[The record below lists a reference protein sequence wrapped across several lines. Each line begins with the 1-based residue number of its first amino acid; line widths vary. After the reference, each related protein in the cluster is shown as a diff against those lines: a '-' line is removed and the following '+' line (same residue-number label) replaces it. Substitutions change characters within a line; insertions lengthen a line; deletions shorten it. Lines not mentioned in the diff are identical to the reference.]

1 MRHLQLRPTIFPPRF
16 QSGRGAV
23 RVPGAFV
30 IQLPSTTQISQAAD
44 SLTGAV
50 RDSIV
55 GGPVERVTSAWGAIV
70 WTQVVAASLLVGLI
84 LLLAWLS
91 YRALGLILQRIERA
105 VVDADPTASFQ
116 EQRVR
121 TIVGVVRGVGVVTI
135 GVISLFMILDTVG
148 LDIRPLLAGAG
159 VVAIA
164 ISFGAQSIVKDVFS
178 GMFILIE
185 NQFAVGDV
193 IRIGDATGTVE
204 KITLRIVVMRDDRGV
219 LHIIPNGEIKAV
231 SNFTRA
237 FSRALIDI
245 AVGYSH
251 DLDRVMEVMSEVAA
265 ELWKDPEWKPLL
277 TEEIGVLGVE
287 SFDEGS
293 IKIRMVATTIPLK
306 QGDVA
311 RELRRRLKRRFD
323 VESIDFTTPARI
335 IHVPQSIQPSVTD
348 GSPDAPDSA

>member
-1 MRHLQLRPTIFPPRF
+1 MF
-16 QSGRGAV
+16 QVTS
-23 RVPGAFV
+23 
-30 IQLPSTTQISQAAD
+30 QITQAAD
-44 SLTGAV
+44 SLAGVVVDT
-50 RDSIV
+50 IV
-55 GGPVERVTSAWGAIV
+55 VGSVERVTSAWGSIAWTTVIV
-70 WTQVVAASLLVGLI
+70 ASLKVGLI
-84 LLLAWLS
+84 LLLAWGA
-91 YRALGLILQRIERA
+91 YRVLGLILQRIERA
-105 VVDADPTASFQ
+105 VVDADPSVSLQ

-121 TIVGVVRGVGVVTI
+121 TIVGVVRGVGIVSI
-135 GVISLFMILDTVG
+135 GVISLFMILETIG

-237 FSRALIDI
+237 FSRALLDI
-245 AVGYSH
+245 AVGYSQ
-251 DLDRVMEVMSEVAA
+251 DLDRVMEVMREVAD
-265 ELWKDPEWKPLL
+265 EIWTDPEWRPLL
-277 TEEIGVLGVE
+277 TEEIQVLGVE

-306 QGDVA
+306 QGDIA

-323 VESIDFTTPARI
+323 LENIDFTTPARI
-335 IHVPQSIQPSVTD
+335 IHIPVSVQSPAGED
-348 GSPDAPDSA
+348 PLDAPAEK